1 MTAGEVRKLLEGV
14 PDEAPLLLYDHQ
26 GQYLREW
33 GGGFSLAEVA
43 PNASSI
49 GMWVPMGHPAQRVRG
64 PLRGAAASEWGV
76 HLPAVLVWP

>member
-1 MTAGEVRKLLEGV
+1 MTVGEVRKLLEGV

-26 GQYLREW
+26 GHYLREW

-49 GMWVPMGHPAQRVRG
+49 GMWMPVGRPQRLAVPI
-64 PLRGAAASEWGV
+64 RGAAGSEWGV
-76 HLPAVLVWP
+76 HLPAVVVWP